1 MQAQDIGM
9 WEYILSFVSLLSV
22 LTNALIMAFHS
33 AWIRNK
39 IIKIY
44 GNDDENQIL
53 VARLLFVL
61 IFEVS
66 QKRKKKINFY

>member
-9 WEYILSFVSLLSV
+9 WEHIFGFVSLLSV

-33 AWIRNK
+33 TWMRNK
-39 IIKIY
+39 FIEIY
-44 GNDDENQIL
+44 GEDENQIL

-61 IFEVS
+61 IFEYF
-66 QKRKKKINFY
+66 K